1 MKPRPRPNTKSPKLV
16 EIVPDIFPDLLFGLE
31 NLKKS
36 VKKGFTGL
44 LFPSIHLKLQA
55 EGGRGWQRM
64 T

>member
-1 MKPRPRPNTKSPKLV
+1 MDPKQNYLNLWKL
-16 EIVPDIFPDLLFGLE
+16 FPICIMTVFLLTYLI

-44 LFPSIHLKLQA
+44 LFPSINLILQA
-55 EGGRGWQRM
+55 EGGSGWQWV